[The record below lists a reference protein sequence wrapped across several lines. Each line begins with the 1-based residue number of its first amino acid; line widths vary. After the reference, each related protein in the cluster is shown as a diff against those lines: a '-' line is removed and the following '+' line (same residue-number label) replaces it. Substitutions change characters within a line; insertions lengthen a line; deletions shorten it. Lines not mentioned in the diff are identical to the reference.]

1 MVQINGPLH
10 QAKSHGEA
18 GHYQEPF
25 RKKLTISHKLPDV
38 SEQPNHKQSSS
49 MRKGC
54 ACKVLSCHS
63 GQAGKSCSIANP
75 SLRCTRL
82 VARDMFGNGT
92 SGYGVGLS

>member
-1 MVQINGPLH
+1 M
-10 QAKSHGEA
+10 
-18 GHYQEPF
+18 
-25 RKKLTISHKLPDV
+25 
-38 SEQPNHKQSSS
+38 
-49 MRKGC
+49 
-54 ACKVLSCHS
+54 SCRS